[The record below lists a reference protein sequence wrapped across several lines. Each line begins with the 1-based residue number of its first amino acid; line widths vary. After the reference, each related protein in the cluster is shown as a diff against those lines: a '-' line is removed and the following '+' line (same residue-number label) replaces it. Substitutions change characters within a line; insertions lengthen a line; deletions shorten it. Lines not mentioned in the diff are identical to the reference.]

1 MGPFVPYPITDQ
13 MNLVVA
19 LVLGTFFGFVLEQA
33 GFSSSRRLVGVFY
46 GYDMT
51 VLRVFF
57 TAAVTAMAGV
67 LLLGSAGLLDTSAIF
82 VNPTWLLPALV
93 GGAFMGVGFL
103 LGGYCP
109 GTSVCAAAIGK
120 VDALAFVGGGA
131 LGVLAYGEA
140 YPWVE
145 PFADATA
152 LGPIRV
158 FDSLGISSG
167 LFALLLVL
175 VSVVAFAGAT
185 WVERR
190 VDPQSAPSLSFPAR
204 RHAAAA
210 VVLVGI
216 GIVLFVLPDYRS
228 RLLARAV
235 ERGRD
240 GKAATRVMSVDELAF
255 RIVDREPRLL
265 VVDVRGPA
273 GATTLSLPGA
283 LHVAV
288 DDLFSREWRAALG
301 PRHVRKV
308 VVGASEEQERT
319 AAALLDE
326 LGYENL
332 AILEGGFGGFE
343 RTILAGA
350 PYVPS
355 GQRWDADVARFRA
368 SARPAILQILAEGRA
383 VKKAEPKKEKKV
395 QGGC

>member
-19 LVLGTFFGFVLEQA
+19 LVLGTLFGFVLEQA

-120 VDALAFVGGGA
+120 VDALAFVAGGA
-131 LGVLAYGEA
+131 LGVLVYGEA

-167 LFALLLVL
+167 FFALLLVL
-175 VSVVAFAGAT
+175 VSVVAFVGAT
-185 WVERR
+185 RVERR
-190 VDPQSAPSLSFPAR
+190 VDPQNAPSLSFPTR

-216 GIVLFVLPDYRS
+216 GLVLFVLPDYRS
-228 RLLARAV
+228 RLLARAL

-240 GKAATRVMSVDELAF
+240 GAASTRVMSADELAF

-265 VVDVRGPA
+265 VVDVRGA
-273 GATTLSLPGA
+273 GGAASFPLPGA
-283 LHVAV
+283 LHLGVA
-288 DDLFSREWRAALG
+288 DLFGREWRGALG
-301 PRHVRKV
+301 PRHVCKV
-308 VVGASEEQERT
+308 VIGDDEAQERT

-326 LGYENL
+326 LGYKNVSLL
-332 AILEGGFGGFE
+332 AGGFGAFDK
-343 RTILAGA
+343 TILAED

-355 GQRWDADVARFRA
+355 GNRWDEDVARFRA
-368 SARPAILQILAEGRA
+368 TARPAIRALLEEGRR